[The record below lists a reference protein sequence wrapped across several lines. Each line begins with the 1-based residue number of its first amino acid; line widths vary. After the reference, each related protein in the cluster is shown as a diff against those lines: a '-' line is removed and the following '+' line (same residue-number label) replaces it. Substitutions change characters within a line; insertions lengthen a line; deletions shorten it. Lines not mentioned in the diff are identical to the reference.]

1 MPSQGVSL
9 RRRILLP
16 AAVLL
21 LITGA
26 ASSAVSFYLAKGEA
40 NELLDYQLEQLCRV
54 VAADGITRPG
64 TVLPPNE
71 RDADAEDDFVVY
83 VWDEEGRLVHSTLG
97 SPAIDQPRSGFSSVA
112 AGAARWRV
120 FSQQVGDRRYA
131 VAQRLDLRTEL
142 AGAGALQ
149 ALLPV
154 LALIPLLGL
163 TIGWIVLRSL
173 KPLRAL
179 SADVARRAATDLRA
193 LPEHD
198 LPDEVRPLVHAMNGL
213 LARLDEA
220 LTRQKR
226 FVADAAHE
234 LRTPLAALQIQAE
247 MLEGAAQDGERRRRA
262 QALRGGI
269 ARLAGL
275 VSQLLAMARLDAA
288 APSALV
294 ELDLLEVVKS
304 VLADLYPLAES
315 RSINLGLTEGERLPI
330 RGYLPGLRALFAN
343 LIDNA
348 LRYTP
353 GGGQV
358 DVSVRRGPRG
368 ALVTV
373 ADTGPG
379 IAPEHLERVFER
391 FYRIG
396 ESEVSGHGLGLAI
409 ARAAAEQ
416 HHAQLSLENR
426 RDGPGLCAS
435 VEFAA

>member
-1 MPSQGVSL
+1 MPSPGASL

-16 AAVLL
+16 VAFLL
-21 LITGA
+21 LVTGA
-26 ASSAVSFYLAKGEA
+26 ASAAVSFYLAKGEA

-54 VAADGITRPG
+54 VATEGIARPG

-71 RDADAEDDFVVY
+71 RDADVEDDFVVY
-83 VWDEEGRLVHSTLG
+83 VWDEEGRLVHSTPG

-179 SADVARRAATDLRA
+179 SADVARRAATDLRP
-193 LPEHD
+193 LHEHD
-198 LPDEVRPLVHAMNGL
+198 LPDEVRPLLHAMNGL

-247 MLEGAAQDGERRRRA
+247 MLEGAAEDGERRRRA

-269 ARLAGL
+269 ARLSGL

-288 APSALV
+288 APSAPV

-330 RGYLPGLRALFAN
+330 RANLPALRALLAN

-353 GGGQV
+353 AGGQV

-391 FYRIG
+391 FYRVG
-396 ESEVSGHGLGLAI
+396 DSEVSGHGLGLAI

-416 HHAQLSLENR
+416 HHAHLRLENR